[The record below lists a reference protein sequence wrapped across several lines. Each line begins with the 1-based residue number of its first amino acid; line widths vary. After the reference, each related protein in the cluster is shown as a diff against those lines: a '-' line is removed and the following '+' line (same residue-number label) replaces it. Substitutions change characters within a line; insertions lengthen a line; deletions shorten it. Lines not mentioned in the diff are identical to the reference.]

1 MLKCFLVKIKRL
13 ALGLFILFIIRGELE
28 AFLIGNEGKVSFAN
42 LTSVP
47 RFLRLND
54 VKLFYNR
61 GQMSIEEKCRSI
73 ENYSQPFKEAL
84 KDSNLIYFF
93 GDVARN
99 DLKQFDDHSKFLN
112 YLSETFLK
120 IFNSSREYKFSI
132 AFYPEEAGAGANVLN
147 SIIQM
152 PQICRC
158 SNLRFWLWK
167 APQPLL
173 LPVEAIS
180 SWLNRSIGD
189 VMHFNGRTPQEIF
202 LRIYVSRIQNVVE
215 MCEHLA
221 KVCLFYYKVLK
232 IFNFYSFCGKI
243 YHIIILVKLK
253 IRKFRHL
260 EKR

>member
-13 ALGLFILFIIRGELE
+13 TLGLFILFIIRGELE
-28 AFLIGNEGKVSFAN
+28 AFLIGNERVCQLDQFDFAN
-42 LTSVP
+42 LTLP

-73 ENYSQPFKEAL
+73 ENYSQPLKEAL
-84 KDSNLIYFF
+84 KDSNLIHFY
-93 GDVARN
+93 GDIARN
-99 DLKQFDDHSKFLN
+99 DLKKFDDHSKFLN

-120 IFNSSREYKFSI
+120 IFNSSRKYDFSI
-132 AFYPEEAGAGANVLN
+132 EFPPEEAGAGANVLN

-158 SNLRFWLWK
+158 SNLRFWLLK

-180 SWLNRSIGD
+180 SWLNRSIGEG
-189 VMHFNGRTPQEIF
+189 MNFIGRTQHEIF
-202 LRIYVSRIQNVVE
+202 LQIQVNSIQNVVE

-221 KVCLFYYKVLK
+221 KVCF
-232 IFNFYSFCGKI
+232 
-243 YHIIILVKLK
+243 ILL
-253 IRKFRHL
+253 
-260 EKR
+260 